1 MHRQPAKWQCCNRLT
16 NDSSDTPQGSTL
28 RTGPCCD
35 AGYSPPVVP
44 CRALSH
50 NGKYFQYSNKPAMS
64 LPRRHICSGLLHM
77 LKEGDALLLCI
88 CGLRAS
94 VKEHGEIDLHHIGCS
109 VGSHAGSPAV
119 QLRGGGALRRARP
132 EARQARPACSGR
144 GRQCAVFRFFRLDDR
159 IPQSLLLALACSVFD
174 NRRSQVAIA
183 NGPLFVPALR
193 ALRGSM
199 GFSVGFYHVT
209 FEIPAPYQLCPSQ
222 GDSEEL
228 F

>member
-1 MHRQPAKWQCCNRLT
+1 MLAIAHLSFHAGHYLITENIFNTLISRQCHSQ
-16 NDSSDTPQGSTL
+16 DD
-28 RTGPCCD
+28 
-35 AGYSPPVVP
+35 
-44 CRALSH
+44 
-50 NGKYFQYSNKPAMS
+50 
-64 LPRRHICSGLLHM
+64 HICSGLLHM
-77 LKEGDALLLCI
+77 
-88 CGLRAS
+88 RSAS
-94 VKEHGEIDLHHIGCS
+94 SRKGARGNRPAPIGCS
-109 VGSHAGSPAV
+109 VASHAESPAV
-119 QLRGGGALRRARP
+119 QLRGPLRRARP
-132 EARQARPACSGR
+132 EAWQARPACSGR

-159 IPQSLLLALACSVFD
+159 ISQSLLLALACSVFD

>member
-1 MHRQPAKWQCCNRLT
+1 MLAIAGLSFRAGHYLITENIFKTLISRQCHSQ
-16 NDSSDTPQGSTL
+16 DD
-28 RTGPCCD
+28 
-35 AGYSPPVVP
+35 
-44 CRALSH
+44 
-50 NGKYFQYSNKPAMS
+50 
-64 LPRRHICSGLLHM
+64 HICSGLLHM
-77 LKEGDALLLCI
+77 RSASSRKGVRGNRSAPHRLAASPVTPN
-88 CGLRAS
+88 LRQYS
-94 VKEHGEIDLHHIGCS
+94 SG
-109 VGSHAGSPAV
+109 GS
-119 QLRGGGALRRARP
+119 LRRTSP
-132 EARQARPACSGR
+132 EARQARPVCSGR

-174 NRRSQVAIA
+174 NRHTQVAIA